1 MKKIITLAFIALS
14 SLCSAKAVISSTT
27 FESSYIGKK
36 YNVRYVY
43 TGGRASIYAQ
53 LSPISGDNSGGVLIR
68 QEYRPQFIAAL
79 SLAIEEYR
87 KYLAGGDEI
96 VPIPVAILTYT
107 FTDDDAVTDE
117 IIATFKTLELDGIK
131 YLYFKAG
138 SYLTALTMAE
148 AEKFKALFSISK
160 IAAQKE
166 LAK

>member
-1 MKKIITLAFIALS
+1 MKNIITIALIAFS
-14 SLCSAKAVISSTT
+14 SLCTAQAIISSTK

-36 YNVRYVY
+36 YDVRYVY

-53 LSPISGDNSGGVLIR
+53 LSPMSGDNSGGVLIR
-68 QEYRPQFIAAL
+68 QEYRPQFVAAL

-87 KYLAGGDEI
+87 RCLASGDDM
-96 VPIPVAILTYT
+96 VPIPVVVLTYT

-117 IIATFKTLELDGIK
+117 IIATFKSVEVDGNK
-131 YLYFKAG
+131 YLYLKAG
-138 SYLTALTMAE
+138 SYLTALTIAE
-148 AEKFKALFSISK
+148 AEKFKSLFSISK

>member
-1 MKKIITLAFIALS
+1 MKKIITIALIALNS
-14 SLCSAKAVISSTT
+14 VCTAQAIISSTT

-43 TGGRASIYAQ
+43 TGGASIYAQ
-53 LSPISGDNSGGVLIR
+53 LSPMSGDNSGGVLIR

-96 VPIPVAILTYT
+96 APIPVAVLTYT

-138 SYLTALTMAE
+138 SYLTALTVTE
-148 AEKFKALFSISK
+148 AIKFKSLFSISK

-166 LAK
+166 IAK